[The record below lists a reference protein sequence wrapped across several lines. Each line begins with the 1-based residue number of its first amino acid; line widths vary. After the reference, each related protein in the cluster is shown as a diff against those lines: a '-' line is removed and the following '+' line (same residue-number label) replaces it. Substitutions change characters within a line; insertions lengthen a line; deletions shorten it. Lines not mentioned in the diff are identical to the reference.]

1 MELGRGLRSRLGSR
15 TVEAEVWKTW
25 ARCSLRMRISSG
37 TWLECDLQCGPS
49 CVSVSASCVVEQPGR
64 FWGRG
69 GAGWVSSHARNLP
82 HLALADSQDSTNPC
96 HRRQNLGRLR
106 MPPVLHRISPATV
119 IRASSLAPLLVHGR
133 HAIDKA
139 LLGKRN
145 NDLHNNSKTICSW
158 TWNSGTGIRY
168 PDYHIWSGRP
178 SPSPKRQFPFVNA
191 GPLPVDVVDCFKIQ
205 YSTDLMRTN
214 SECIRSTA
222 QI

>member
-15 TVEAEVWKTW
+15 TVEVWETW

-82 HLALADSQDSTNPC
+82 HLALADSRDSTNPC
-96 HRRQNLGRLR
+96 HCRQNLGRLR
-106 MPPVLHRISPATV
+106 MPPVLHRISPATI
-119 IRASSLAPLLVHGR
+119 IRASSLALLLVHGR

-139 LLGKRN
+139 RLLGKRN
-145 NDLHNNSKTICSW
+145 NLTFTTAQRLFVPGPGTRERK
-158 TWNSGTGIRY
+158 SGTMITT
-168 PDYHIWSGRP
+168 SGLLDQVP
-178 SPSPKRQFPFVNA
+178 AQNDSFPLSTLPPCQWTLLAVSTSILY
-191 GPLPVDVVDCFKIQ
+191 GPHEDQ
-205 YSTDLMRTN
+205 
-214 SECIRSTA
+214 
-222 QI
+222 